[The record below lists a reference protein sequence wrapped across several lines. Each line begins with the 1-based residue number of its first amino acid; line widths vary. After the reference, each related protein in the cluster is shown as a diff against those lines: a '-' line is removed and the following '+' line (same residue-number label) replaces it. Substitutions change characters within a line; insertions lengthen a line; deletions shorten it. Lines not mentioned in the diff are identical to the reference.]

1 MPDSN
6 HSPDIALAIDVGGTK
21 AAFTIIDADGHQLT
35 PIEKHLVPFD
45 AQHIADPERLLAI
58 IAPYVEQ
65 ARQMPG
71 TLRGIGLSMCGNIDM
86 ATGMAVLVPNLHWR
100 YLPFG
105 DMARA
110 AFGLPVMAATDVR
123 MAALAEVQWG
133 AAKGV
138 RNFAWATVGTGYGGY
153 LYLDG
158 KLFDGTHGFAGNF
171 GHTTLDEVHGAPCG
185 CGRTG
190 CFETYVAGP
199 GIARASQHAADS
211 WDSPFLAAIARERPI
226 TSHDVFAAEAVRD
239 PAAQAIID
247 NVIRLIAI
255 NLGSVVNILDL
266 DMIVMGGGVVNACP
280 DFVQRVSQRIRQHL
294 MTEEAIR
301 DLQVVKESFENSAL
315 VGAAADVFLRQAVLS
330 P

>member
-1 MPDSN
+1 MPDQDN
-6 HSPDIALAIDVGGTK
+6 QPDIALAIDVGGTK
-21 AAFTIIDADGHQLT
+21 AAFTIIDSDGKLLV
-35 PIEKHLVPFD
+35 PIEKHPVPFD
-45 AQHIADPERLLAI
+45 AQRVADPERLLAI
-58 IAPYVEQ
+58 IEPYVAK

-110 AFGLPVMAATDVR
+110 AFGLPVVAATDVR

-133 AAKGV
+133 AARGV

-185 CGRTG
+185 CGRNG

-199 GIARASQHAADS
+199 GIARAGQQAADS
-211 WDSPFLAAIARERPI
+211 GESPFLASIASERAI
-226 TSHDVFAAEAVRD
+226 TSHDLFAAEAAHD
-239 PAAQAIID
+239 PTAHAIIE

-280 DFVQRVSQRIRQHL
+280 DFVLRVSQRIREHL

-301 DLQVVKESFENSAL
+301 DLQVVR
-315 VGAAADVFLRQAVLS
+315 DC
-330 P
+330 